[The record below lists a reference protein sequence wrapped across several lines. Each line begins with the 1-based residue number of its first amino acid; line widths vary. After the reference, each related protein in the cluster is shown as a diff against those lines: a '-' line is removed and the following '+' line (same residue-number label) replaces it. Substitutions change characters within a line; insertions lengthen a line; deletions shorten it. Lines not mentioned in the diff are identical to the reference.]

1 MPYQVL
7 KKDGKYKLKNIK
19 TGVIVNKSFN
29 SKETAQ
35 KAGLNYMNYRGEK
48 GIISGMK
55 ILKKN
60 KLDKK

>member
-1 MPYQVL
+1 MPYQVI

-35 KAGLNYMNYRGEK
+35 RAGLNYMFFRGEK
-48 GIISGMK
+48 GIISGNK
-55 ILKKN
+55 ILYKK
-60 KLDKK
+60 K

>member
-1 MPYQVL
+1 MPFQIL

-35 KAGLNYMNYRGEK
+35 KAGLNYMNYRKEK
-48 GIISGMK
+48 GYISGNK
-55 ILKKN
+55 ILKN
-60 KLDKK
+60 IKKK